1 MSVLPSLHSIV
12 LRCSSLILKLF
23 SLLQAVKQFIDLVNG
38 LGSNVNRKNV
48 TPATAVK
55 FLFARKFDVQRAVA
69 LYEQHELIRQR
80 ECLYNLDPMSDPLRI
95 ELETGKFTIL
105 VKEI

>member
-1 MSVLPSLHSIV
+1 MVFL
-12 LRCSSLILKLF
+12 
-23 SLLQAVKQFIDLVNG
+23 SLLQAVKQFIDLVSG
-38 LGSNVNRKNV
+38 LGSNVSRKNV

-55 FLFARKFDVQRAVA
+55 FLCARKFDVQRAVA

-80 ECLYNLDPMSDPLRI
+80 ECLYNLDPMSDLLRI

-105 VKEI
+105 VRSNEQIEKLID

>member
-1 MSVLPSLHSIV
+1 M
-12 LRCSSLILKLF
+12 
-23 SLLQAVKQFIDLVNG
+23 
-38 LGSNVNRKNV
+38 
-48 TPATAVK
+48 TTATAVK

-80 ECLYNLDPMSDPLRI
+80 ECLYNLDPMSDPLRA

-105 VKEI
+105 VREKKKSQRKFENQ

>member
-1 MSVLPSLHSIV
+1 MYQLKF
-12 LRCSSLILKLF
+12 ILKLIHF
-23 SLLQAVKQFIDLVNG
+23 SLLQAVKQFIDLVSG
-38 LGSNVNRKNV
+38 LGSNVSRKNV

-55 FLFARKFDVQRAVA
+55 FLCARKFDVQRAVA

-80 ECLYNLDPMSDPLRI
+80 ECLYNLDPMSDLLRI

-105 VKEI
+105 VKRKNNLKLAIK

>member
-1 MSVLPSLHSIV
+1 MVSE
-12 LRCSSLILKLF
+12 
-23 SLLQAVKQFIDLVNG
+23 
-38 LGSNVNRKNV
+38 LGSNVNCKNV
-48 TPATAVK
+48 STATAVK

-80 ECLYNLDPMSDPLRI
+80 ECLYNLDPMSDPLRT

-105 VKEI
+105 VKPCGKRTIENRITIFFKNFFFSLDEMSAVRL